1 MRIDL
6 YIRRRW
12 DDEGAGEGC
21 LFILLD
27 MLLTYHV
34 IYYSCIPLS
43 PGLKVGLEEL
53 QDSAVLPLLSPRTLR
68 TMVDGDD
75 DGLAVEDGRVAAR
88 FRVIMW
94 IRICIEITKTP
105 RDRVKCIVYHLSC
118 ALCVLHCF
126 RILPEIC

>member
-1 MRIDL
+1 MRIVL
-6 YIRRRW
+6 YVRRRW

-27 MLLTYHV
+27 ILLAYHV

-68 TMVDGDD
+68 TMVDSDG
-75 DGLAVEDGRVAAR
+75 DGLAAGDGQVAAR

-94 IRICIEITKTP
+94 IRICIDSTKTP
-105 RDRVKCIVYHLSC
+105 RDRVKYIVYHLSC
-118 ALCVLHCF
+118 AL
-126 RILPEIC
+126 

>member
-1 MRIDL
+1 MVL
-6 YIRRRW
+6 YVRRRW

-27 MLLTYHV
+27 MLLAYHV

-43 PGLKVGLEEL
+43 PGLKVGLGEF

-68 TMVDGDD
+68 TMVDGDG
-75 DGLAVEDGRVAAR
+75 DGLAAGDGQVAAR

-94 IRICIEITKTP
+94 IRIYQNT
-105 RDRVKCIVYHLSC
+105 
-118 ALCVLHCF
+118 
-126 RILPEIC
+126 